1 MSAFVMF
8 LESSTGAFP
17 FSVSDLAGA
26 AGVRRAAVVDAA
38 CADLGAVLEIAVR
51 GAVDLEDV
59 DFEGVDFEAGVLE
72 TAALETAALEDVG
85 FEGVD
90 FEGVGFETGVLET
103 AALEDADLAAVCF
116 DAVDLEA
123 AGFAAGFAVDF
134 LTAGF
139 AAGRVGFFSAGSA
152 VSSFFSANV
161 FLKKLPTVFF
171 SPINSSPKI

>member
-26 AGVRRAAVVDAA
+26 AGVRRTVELDAVCTVF
-38 CADLGAVLEIAVR
+38 GAVLEIAAR

-72 TAALETAALEDVG
+72 TAALEDVG

-90 FEGVGFETGVLET
+90 FEGVGFEAGVLET
-103 AALEDADLAAVCF
+103 AALEDVDLAAVCF

-123 AGFAAGFAVDF
+123 AGFAADF

-139 AAGRVGFFSAGSA
+139 AAVRVGFFSAGSA

-171 SPINSSPKI
+171 SPINISPKI